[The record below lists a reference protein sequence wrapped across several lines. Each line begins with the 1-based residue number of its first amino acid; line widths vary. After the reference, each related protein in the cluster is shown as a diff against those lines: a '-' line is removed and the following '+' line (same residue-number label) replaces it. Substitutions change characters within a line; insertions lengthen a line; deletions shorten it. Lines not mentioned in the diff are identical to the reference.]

1 MKYATAYYL
10 FLLYCTVLLR
20 CAIPVAC
27 DALHHIFN
35 EEEHLATIHAVYG
48 NNHLQKE
55 IAATENGC
63 NKNTASIKYEEPV
76 QFHLKACFLTLIDF
90 IDKKTQIP
98 FGFTASHCLPVY
110 LQQTVPPPKF
120 FS

>member
-27 DALHHIFN
+27 DALSHVCN
-35 EEEHLATIHAVYG
+35 EEEHLATVHAVYG

-55 IAATENGC
+55 IASNETSN
-63 NKNTASIKYEEPV
+63 NKNATIVKYEEPV
-76 QFHLKACFLTLIDF
+76 QVHLQNNVFTLTDI
-90 IDKKTQIP
+90 IKKEGQNP
-98 FGFTASHCLPVY
+98 FCFTASSCLPVC
-110 LQQTVPPPKF
+110 LQQVFLPPKL
-120 FS
+120 S

>member
-20 CAIPVAC
+20 CAIPVIC
-27 DALHHIFN
+27 DALSHICN

-55 IAATENGC
+55 VAAGEN
-63 NKNTASIKYEEPV
+63 NSKSATTIKFEEPV
-76 QFHLKACFLTLIDF
+76 QVHLPTNSFAFFDCIKNERQ
-90 IDKKTQIP
+90 KP
-98 FGFTASHCLPVY
+98 FCYTALSCLPVY
-110 LQQTVPPPKF
+110 LQQVFSPPKF
-120 FS
+120 S

>member
-27 DALHHIFN
+27 DVLSHIFN
-35 EEEHLATIHAVYG
+35 EEEHLATIHALYG

-55 IAATENGC
+55 VATSEND
-63 NKNTASIKYEEPV
+63 NTKNQNSIKYEDQMPV
-76 QFHLKACFLTLIDF
+76 HLSVEKFSLA
-90 IDKKTQIP
+90 
-98 FGFTASHCLPVY
+98 Y
-110 LQQTVPPPKF
+110 LVKSISKF
-120 FS
+120 FSPFVLLKIPDIHLRKPFQPPRPS